1 MVLAASRGELTLSLA
16 LCGVCPLLLPDGE
29 AASTFAL
36 GLGVRLALG
45 LACGG
50 NEGCKVCVQSGGG
63 RCRLWGSPAE
73 GTNGARYAGGGV
85 ALGMAWG
92 ENRVGSCAYWL
103 PGWPPHH
110 PPPPELSSHQT
121 RPLIVCLGHNQRMA
135 VLLIL
140 LPLAAL
146 LHIGGLLLVLD
157 VVVVVLRT
165 VARKASPHAPW

>member
-1 MVLAASRGELTLSLA
+1 MCAERG
-16 LCGVCPLLLPDGE
+16 GKMQ
-29 AASTFAL
+29 
-36 GLGVRLALG
+36 ALG
-45 LACGG
+45 LACRG
-50 NEGCKVCVQSGGG
+50 NERRKLRRGGG
-63 RCRLWGSPAE
+63 D
-73 GTNGARYAGGGV
+73 

-92 ENRVGSCAYWL
+92 ANRVGSCAYWL

-146 LHIGGLLLVLD
+146 LYIGGLLLVLD